1 MISVRRRGTTEEDR
15 RGGYAEE
22 TYDRGYSVEAEAPV
36 HTIEADVSDVN
47 DSGTVSTYGSDRR
60 STVNDDALGVQYT
73 LRTYGAPET
82 ARPVSRPENVTRK
95 SADQIMPK
103 IQRENEVSEKRE
115 EKTEKSSSPRMT
127 VKNKA
132 ALFGYLAAVVVLA
145 VLVIVSG
152 VAISTVNEQS
162 DALRSEI
169 FARNERLFEQNAAIA
184 DLTDPSRIENEA
196 IANGMEKIEDPEVIE
211 LLPKVNG
218 VKYEGRTNAFDKFCD
233 WLSNF
238 FGG

>member
-1 MISVRRRGTTEEDR
+1 MISVRRRGTTEEAR
-15 RGGYAEE
+15 RGGFIEE
-22 TYDRGYSVEAEAPV
+22 TGRSYSIEAEGPV
-36 HTIEADVSDVN
+36 SMVEADVSDITEREN
-47 DSGTVSTYGSDRR
+47 VSYNASSR
-60 STVNDDALGVQYT
+60 STVNDEALGVNYT
-73 LRTYGAPET
+73 LRTYGAPEA
-82 ARPVSRPENVTRK
+82 ARPDVKPTESATRK
-95 SADQIMPK
+95 RADQIMFK
-103 IQRENEVSEKRE
+103 IRRDDETSEKRE
-115 EKTEKSSSPRMT
+115 EKTEKSSSGRIT
-127 VKNKA
+127 VRNKA
-132 ALFGYLAAVVVLA
+132 ALFGYLAAVIVLA

-162 DALRSEI
+162 DSLRTEI

-211 LLPKVNG
+211 LLPVVEG